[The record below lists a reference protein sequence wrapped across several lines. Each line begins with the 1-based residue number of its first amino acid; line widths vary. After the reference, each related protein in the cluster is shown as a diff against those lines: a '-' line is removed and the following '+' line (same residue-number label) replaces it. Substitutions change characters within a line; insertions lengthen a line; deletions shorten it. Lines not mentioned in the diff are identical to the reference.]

1 MVHELRM
8 YMNAIHFFHQTSPYT
23 GNAQY
28 LEPIMTPLH
37 PHPFYMGIG
46 LLPLSLNMLTTP
58 HLV

>member
-8 YMNAIHFFHQTSPYT
+8 CMNAIHFFHQTSPYT

-28 LEPIMTPLH
+28 LELDQTPLH
-37 PHPFYMGIG
+37 GDPFYMGTG